1 VHNFY
6 SEQTGNSQKTR
17 LCRGTPTVFPHPSG
31 GSPSGLAMLCRKR
44 HSFYQALR
52 ATGHPNPITTKHNI
66 GTKIEINTDM
76 PGLRP
81 EPFFEELDTQT
92 VPVRITQAVSNT
104 QKRVISAG
112 GAWPFVA
119 NRAPMRTYQTRRGEV
134 LNASVRSEPFRV
146 SIKRSRGVLGVRGA
160 MEQ

>member
-1 VHNFY
+1 MHNFA
-6 SEQTGNSQKTR
+6 SEQAGNSQKAR

-52 ATGHPNPITTKHNI
+52 ATWHKNLIRTQHITGAKNR
-66 GTKIEINTDM
+66 NQNRYAW
-76 PGLRP
+76 PSARA
-81 EPFFEELDTQT
+81 FFEERDTQT
-92 VPVRITQAVSNT
+92 VPVRIKQAVSNT
-104 QKRVISAG
+104 QRRVISVA

-119 NRAPMRTYQTRRGEV
+119 SQASMRAYQTRVGEV

-146 SIKRSRGVLGVRGA
+146 SIKRSRGVLGVA
-160 MEQ
+160 